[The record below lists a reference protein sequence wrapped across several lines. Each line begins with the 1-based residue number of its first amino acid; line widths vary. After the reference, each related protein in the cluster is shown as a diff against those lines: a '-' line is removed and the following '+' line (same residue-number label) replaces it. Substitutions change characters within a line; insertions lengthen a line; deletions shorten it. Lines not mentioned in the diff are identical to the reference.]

1 MKKELSHLWYSK
13 NQRDL
18 RQKIALV
25 NNATPVLTYAETEQG
40 DLVEYTEMVPLENKN
55 PLGKFDDHVY
65 LGRGWY
71 DSTRDY

>member
-1 MKKELSHLWYSK
+1 MKKKLFHLWHSK
-13 NQRDL
+13 EQKDWQR
-18 RQKIALV
+18 KIALA
-25 NNATPVLTYAETEQG
+25 NITAPVLTYAETEQG